1 MNGQQTFT
9 APTGQTVSTE
19 LVAHVWCNFT
29 RAEPELLIC
38 RRDAGARHGILAR
51 RALTEPTDGLPR
63 LERDPDQP
71 ANVVGFRYN
80 NEVDAESAVL
90 RASEDTLTLL
100 GFRFTSWEKQAPE
113 FYVADLT
120 LSDPV
125 ENAQLENAQRPF

>member
-9 APTGQTVSTE
+9 TPTGRTASTE
-19 LVAHVWCNFT
+19 LVAHVWCNFN

-51 RALTEPTDGLPR
+51 RALTEHTAGLPR

-71 ANVVGFRYN
+71 PNVVGFRYN
-80 NEVDAESAVL
+80 NEVGAESAVL

-100 GFRFTSWEKQAPE
+100 GFRFTNWEKQAPE
-113 FYVADLT
+113 FYVAGLT
-120 LSDPV
+120 LSAPV
-125 ENAQLENAQRPF
+125 ETAQKPF